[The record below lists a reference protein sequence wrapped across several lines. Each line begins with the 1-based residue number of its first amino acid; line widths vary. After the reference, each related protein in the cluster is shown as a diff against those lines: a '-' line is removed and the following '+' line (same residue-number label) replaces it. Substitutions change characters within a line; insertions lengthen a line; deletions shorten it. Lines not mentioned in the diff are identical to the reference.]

1 MSEILESSHLPFLDV
16 VDDLGGLHS
25 NTLDSHGADVFGLD
39 LYEVMA
45 TRGCREVE
53 VTVCHRRDLR
63 LLPSLLR
70 LHFH

>member
-25 NTLDSHGADVFGLD
+25 YTLDSHGADIFGLD

-45 TRGCREVE
+45 TRGRGEVE
-53 VTVCHRRDLR
+53 VSVCHWRDLG
-63 LLPSLLR
+63 LLLSLLTLR
-70 LHFH
+70 FH